1 MDLAFGLDFGTT
13 NSALSVEKDGGV
25 KLLEIDQ
32 GAKSPVLLRSIIYF
46 EEGGLWSV
54 GQEAIQRYLN
64 EGATG
69 RLIQSIK
76 SLLPKEDFEGTTV
89 NRKLY
94 KLETLVSFILKTAK
108 KRGEEILGHQAK
120 TVVLGRPVVFVE
132 EGRSEQTA
140 QKRLEKAAR
149 LSGFENVVF
158 EYEPVAAAT
167 SFEETLREDG
177 EKILLVGD
185 LGGGTSDFTIM
196 KIRKGQH
203 PPDRREDILALTG
216 VSIGGDT
223 FDGRIMWH
231 KVVKH
236 FGMESRF
243 RGITGKWLEVP
254 QHIFRKLCR
263 WHLIPQLREDR
274 SRIREMRARSD
285 NPEALRNLE
294 NIIDDNFG
302 FFLFQSIEEAKIKLS
317 REEESIVDF
326 QERDLIVR
334 ETISRKEF
342 EEFIQKDIEEL
353 TQCIADAL
361 KQARLNHNQID
372 SVAITGGSSQIPAIQ
387 SIFRKLFGT
396 EKIVSMDAF
405 TGVAKGLGLIAS
417 RIQ

>member
-1 MDLAFGLDFGTT
+1 
-13 NSALSVEKDGGV
+13 
-25 KLLEIDQ
+25 
-32 GAKSPVLLRSIIYF
+32 
-46 EEGGLWSV
+46 
-54 GQEAIQRYLN
+54 
-64 EGATG
+64 
-69 RLIQSIK
+69 
-76 SLLPKEDFEGTTV
+76 
-89 NRKLY
+89 
-94 KLETLVSFILKTAK
+94 
-108 KRGEEILGHQAK
+108 
-120 TVVLGRPVVFVE
+120 
-132 EGRSEQTA
+132 
-140 QKRLEKAAR
+140 
-149 LSGFENVVF
+149 
-158 EYEPVAAAT
+158 
-167 SFEETLREDG
+167 
-177 EKILLVGD
+177 
-185 LGGGTSDFTIM
+185 
-196 KIRKGQH
+196 
-203 PPDRREDILALTG
+203 
-216 VSIGGDT
+216 
-223 FDGRIMWH
+223 
-231 KVVKH
+231 
-236 FGMESRF
+236 
-243 RGITGKWLEVP
+243 
-254 QHIFRKLCR
+254 
-263 WHLIPQLREDR
+263 
-274 SRIREMRARSD
+274 MRARSD